1 MGSFVREEEGKSI
14 TVSYLSGNYKL
25 PNPKVKYTRIEIVQ
39 SEPAMPDRLEQAVD
53 NTESTPN
60 DQDDFKI
67 RDVRTWNKYLMTN
80 SEFGVD
86 FLIIR
91 VQTAL
96 ALPSPL
102 PNNLRP
108 MWEVLVEWMND
119 MKGRGGIDQENVPQV
134 RTGQRALDDLR
145 MQQGVYRGADPNYL
159 RMIYQAQNDPEDV
172 IGNGIHH
179 SINVQKR
186 RQGPYSRG
194 TSRGLGYFSL

>member
-1 MGSFVREEEGKSI
+1 MGSEALAVKVAVIAEQLKRNDLEIEVTWFLATDNPSSATTRRGIPLSVDEEEEEGKSI

-102 PNNLRP
+102 PNNLGP
-108 MWEVLVEWMND
+108 MWEVLLMLGVAD
-119 MKGRGGIDQENVPQV
+119 CFL
-134 RTGQRALDDLR
+134 RALFT
-145 MQQGVYRGADPNYL
+145 VSF
-159 RMIYQAQNDPEDV
+159 
-172 IGNGIHH
+172 H
-179 SINVQKR
+179 K
-186 RQGPYSRG
+186 G
-194 TSRGLGYFSL
+194 T